1 MLTTAVDL
9 ARAAGA
15 SLLATFGKECTIG
28 KKGDNSNVVTA
39 ADTRSERLIVDG
51 IRKKFPGHSIIAE
64 ESGCDLRES
73 DYMWVVDPL
82 DGTSNF
88 AAGIPW
94 FGVLICILKG
104 KVPVAGVLYTP
115 ANGDLYTAEAG
126 KGAYRNGER
135 ILVTKEPSL
144 ANVLWAYGMDGGGDD
159 CDDGEAARN
168 VAVLAYLLRQ
178 VRNVRATNSLVDAA
192 YTADGRLG
200 GMLNWNTRIWDIAA
214 PMLLIQEA
222 GGSYTDVDGQALEL
236 DISPTACAREY
247 AVLAGS
253 TALHR
258 EVVEIVRKSH
268 ARQD

>member
-1 MLTTAVDL
+1 MLTTAIDL
-9 ARAAGA
+9 AREAGA
-15 SLLATFGKECTIG
+15 SLLATFGKEGAVG

-64 ESGCDLRES
+64 ESGCDLQDSE
-73 DYMWVVDPL
+73 YTWVVDPL

-104 KVPVAGVLYTP
+104 KRPFAGVLYTP

-126 KGAYRNGER
+126 KGAYKNGER
-135 ILVTKEPSL
+135 ISVTLEPSL

-159 CDDGEAARN
+159 AEAARN
-168 VAVLAYLLRQ
+168 VAVLAHLLRQ

-222 GGSYTDVDGQALEL
+222 GGCYTDVHGKSLEL
-236 DISPTACAREY
+236 DVSPAAGAQEY

-253 TALHR
+253 KALHR
-258 EVVEIVRKSH
+258 AVVEIVRKSDVRH
-268 ARQD
+268 D